1 MKRFTIK
8 FLAATALFFIPAIVF
23 RFQVADKT
31 SGDIGE
37 LGMIPFGKE
46 KDRLGVSSD
55 KREIV
60 PEANVVN
67 VFNPDELCRYSTVTI
82 GDSFSQFGRNG
93 YQYSLSSR
101 LGSTVA
107 NFICYPSF
115 NVLKNYLFLLNNG
128 YFTDQQTVI
137 LESVERSL
145 IGRFSRLDSLESYRD
160 LPKRGNSVSSH
171 KEASSDEAVSFN
183 DEKTKKPFLNSYF
196 SWIRL
201 SVGYRNPIR
210 HFSLTKD
217 CFTHDRFSRTLYVYN
232 SEKARDGDLLW
243 EGIREEDFQKAAC
256 NMKKMIDYSEQ
267 KGIHLIILI
276 ACDKYDAY
284 EPWIKDIHK
293 VNPTLDS
300 IPQDKRIFVSREC
313 LRKAIGQGTKD
324 VYKVNDTHWSVV
336 GADIVGNSLY
346 EWMMSR

>member
-8 FLAATALFFIPAIVF
+8 FLAAAALFFIPAIVF
-23 RFQVADKT
+23 RFHVADNT

-46 KDRLGVSSD
+46 KERLGVSWYQRD
-55 KREIV
+55 MG
-60 PEANVVN
+60 PEAQVVDIY
-67 VFNPDELCRYSTVTI
+67 NPDELCRYSTVTI
-82 GDSFSQFGRNG
+82 GDSFSQFGKNG
-93 YQYSLSSR
+93 YQQSLSNR

-107 NFICYPSF
+107 NFKCYPSY
-115 NVLKNYLFLLNNG
+115 NVLNNYLILLNNG
-128 YFTDQQTVI
+128 FFTDQQTVI
-137 LESVERSL
+137 LECVERSL
-145 IGRFSRLDSLESYRD
+145 IGRFSRIHSLESDRP
-160 LPKRGNSVSSH
+160 LPERKTSVSS
-171 KEASSDEAVSFN
+171 DEEFPSPT
-183 DEKTKKPFLNSYF
+183 EEESKKPFLNSFF

-210 HFSLTKD
+210 QFPLTKA
-217 CFTHDRFSRTLYVYN
+217 CFTHDRFAQTLFVYN

-243 EGIREEDFQKAAC
+243 EGIRKETYEKAAD
-256 NMKKMIDYSEQ
+256 NMKRLIDYSEQ

-284 EPWIKDIHK
+284 EPWIKDAHK
-293 VNPTLDS
+293 INPTLDHV
-300 IPQDKRIFVSREC
+300 PDDRRIYVSRGC
-313 LRKAIGQGTKD
+313 LRDAIGQGIQD

-346 EWMMSR
+346 DWMMTR